1 MDKSKA
7 PLNVSVRET
16 LWRGLKDVA
25 ERERRKVS
33 EVTELILEWSVA
45 HLVEVGSLN
54 RLLGCRIH
62 LPADLCR
69 RPAVT
74 KG

>member
-45 HLVEVGSLN
+45 HLDPGG
-54 RLLGCRIH
+54 RLLEF
-62 LPADLCR
+62 LA
-69 RPAVT
+69 
-74 KG
+74 

>member
-1 MDKSKA
+1 MDNSKA
-7 PLNVSVRET
+7 PLNLSVREPV
-16 LWRGLKDVA
+16 WRGLKDVA
-25 ERERRKVS
+25 ERERRKES
-33 EVTELILEWSVA
+33 EITELILEWSVA

-62 LPADLCR
+62 LPGGFS
-69 RPAVT
+69 RPPEVT